1 MLTLQHFGPVLV
13 VEFSTGWG
21 VFCSDSHRALASVYD
36 DLEAVVDRCNREEW
50 LVSEFRKFR

>member
-21 VFCSDSHRALASVYD
+21 VFCSETQRVLATVYD
-36 DLEAVVDRCNREEW
+36 ELETVVDLCNGEGW
-50 LVSEFRKFR
+50 LVSEFRKW

>member
-1 MLTLQHFGPVLV
+1 MNTTANVNAVLV

-21 VFCSDSHRALASVYD
+21 IFCTESRAAIATVYD

-50 LVSEFRKFR
+50 LVVEWRR